1 MNTKTLLLLG
11 ALGAA
16 GMTSAVAQT
25 NVYSVNAVGYVNVP
39 LPTGFSLIAN
49 QLNSTN
55 NTIGSLLA
63 GLPNFSNFY
72 KFTPGSGFDI
82 ATLVFG
88 AWDKPAITLNP
99 GEGGFVN
106 VGSASS
112 VTFVG
117 DVPQGNLTNTALA
130 GFSIRSSMVPQA
142 GRIDTLG
149 LASALS
155 NFDNLY
161 KWNGNGYDIYTLTFG
176 SWSLNGSPSGVP
188 TVAVGEAFFL
198 NLNNPI
204 SWVRSFSVNN

>member
-25 NVYSVNAVGYVNVP
+25 NVYSVNAVGYINLT

-55 NTIGSLLA
+55 NTIGSLLT

-72 KFTPGSGFDI
+72 KFVPGTGFDI

-88 AWDKPAITLNP
+88 AWDKPGLTLNP

-106 VGSASS
+106 LGSPGAL
-112 VTFVG
+112 TFVG
-117 DVPQGNLTNTALA
+117 EVPQGSLTNAAPA
-130 GFSIRSSMVPQA
+130 GFSIRSSMVPQS
-142 GRIDTLG
+142 GSIDALG
-149 LASALS
+149 LTPLLS
-155 NFDNLY
+155 NFDNVY
-161 KWNGNGYDIYTLTFG
+161 KWNGNGYDIYTLVFG
-176 SWSLNGSPSGVP
+176 SWSVNGSAGSAP
-188 TVAVGEAFFL
+188 TVAVGEAVFL

>member
-25 NVYSVNAVGYVNVP
+25 NVYSVNAVGYINLT

-55 NTIGSLLA
+55 NTIGSLLT

-72 KFTPGSGFDI
+72 KFVPGTGFDI

-88 AWDKPAITLNP
+88 AWDKPNLTLNP

-106 VGSASS
+106 LGSPGAL
-112 VTFVG
+112 TFVG
-117 DVPQGNLTNTALA
+117 EVPQGSLTNAAPKASLSARATDARHAAAKKL
-130 GFSIRSSMVPQA
+130 VLPQ
-142 GRIDTLG
+142 
-149 LASALS
+149 SC
-155 NFDNLY
+155 FY
-161 KWNGNGYDIYTLTFG
+161 Q
-176 SWSLNGSPSGVP
+176 SPHLPAYCPP
-188 TVAVGEAFFL
+188 TNARQAWE
-198 NLNNPI
+198 
-204 SWVRSFSVNN
+204 